1 MRPDWTVLA
10 KSVRGRTPKQCRE
23 RWFNHLDPNVNKGP
37 WTPEEDQI
45 IWEAQLKMGNRWSS
59 IARMLKGR
67 TENAV
72 KIRWK
77 SLKRQKNGGAPA
89 RRKRRSPKSKSRS
102 KSRPRSSSTQKA
114 AKASYRNRMKNK
126 NSSTTLQPRALP
138 GIPESMF
145 PTMSSTNFPLTS
157 SPEGDPL
164 WFTGNSGAL
173 LLPKSPG
180 FLSEDRMRLNSM
192 DMMSGSNVG
201 NNTMTPSDNLLN
213 RSRGDTRDSVAG
225 LLELL
230 DEVDTPSVMA
240 MDTDTP
246 TTQLNN
252 LDPKDIFGPTSEEK
266 IADLIMSRSNQTSS
280 TNVSASPSQ
289 NFLSEADV
297 TDFFRGK
304 GW

>member
-89 RRKRRSPKSKSRS
+89 RRKRRSPKSKSRP

-114 AKASYRNRMKNK
+114 AAASYRNRMKNK

-145 PTMSSTNFPLTS
+145 PTMGGSNNFPLTS

-173 LLPKSPG
+173 LMPKSPG
-180 FLSEDRMRLNSM
+180 FLSEDRMRFNSM
-192 DMMSGSNVG
+192 DMTNTG
-201 NNTMTPSDNLLN
+201 NTMTPPDNLLANLN
-213 RSRGDTRDSVAG
+213 RPRGDTRDSIAG

-230 DEVDTPSVMA
+230 DEVDTPSAMA

-246 TTQLNN
+246 TTQLN

-266 IADLIMSRSNQTSS
+266 IADLVMSRSNQTP
-280 TNVSASPSQ
+280 TNVSAPSPASQ
-289 NFLSEADV
+289 HFLSEVDVADL
-297 TDFFRGK
+297 FRGK